1 MEQKVKQRYVI
12 VVEGLAPV
20 KAEFQVMAEDEHE
33 ALKMLD
39 NPRLL
44 TLRQRPDVD
53 LARLRRQK
61 ATIKE
66 GLSSLIKMVK
76 NF

>member
-1 MEQKVKQRYVI
+1 MEQKVKKNYTVVI
-12 VVEGLAPV
+12 EGFAPV
-20 KAEFQVMAEDEHE
+20 KAEFQIWAEDEHE
-33 ALKMLD
+33 AMKMLD
-39 NPRLL
+39 NPRLM

-53 LARLRRQK
+53 LSRLQRKK

-66 GLSSLIKMVK
+66 AFSSLVKMVK